1 MRRFAVFVD
10 AGYLLAAGAEA
21 ICGASVRRH
30 NITVPAVGELIKALV
45 GRASTQCSIP
55 DLLRVYWYDAM
66 QGPRMSLEHST
77 VAHQA
82 GVKLRLG
89 SLNNAGEQKGV
100 DSLIVTDLIELARNG
115 AIVDAVL
122 VSGDEDLR
130 VAVQVAQT
138 FGVRVHLLAVGDA
151 SRNVSTALQMEADS
165 IDTLERPW
173 IEKYLSIRTGSP
185 AAALSP
191 LPPATQPTPSPQGT
205 GIEDAARSVAKE
217 LLQALQSGEIE
228 ALRSHFA
235 SNQTVP
241 PEYDRKLIAKSARIV
256 GRQFESAEM
265 RKIRGV
271 FVKMVKDAPSTGT
284 SSPS

>member
-21 ICGASVRRH
+21 VSGAPARRH
-30 NITVPAVGELIKALV
+30 NISLRDAKEFTRALV
-45 GRASTQCSIP
+45 ERASAQCSIP

-66 QGPRMSLEHST
+66 QGARISLEQST

-151 SRNVSTALQMEADS
+151 SRNVSPSLQMEADS
-165 IDTLERPW
+165 VDTLDRVWLEQHITVRANAPVP
-173 IEKYLSIRTGSP
+173 TPPPPP
-185 AAALSP
+185 AAGKTLS
-191 LPPATQPTPSPQGT
+191 AVETSV
-205 GIEDAARSVAKE
+205 EDAAAVVAKE
-217 LLQALQSGEIE
+217 LLLPVPPGERD
-228 ALRSHFA
+228 ALRGHFA

-241 PEYDRKLIAKSARIV
+241 AEYDRKLIAKTAKLL
-256 GRQFESAEM
+256 GRYLESAEM

-271 FVKMVKDAPSTGT
+271 FVKMVKDGLPDGAPPTA
-284 SSPS
+284 

>member
-21 ICGASVRRH
+21 ICGTNVRRQ
-30 NITVPAVGELIKALV
+30 NISLPAVRELIQALV
-45 GRASTQCSIP
+45 ERASTQCSIP

-66 QGPRMSLEHST
+66 QGPRISLEHST

-138 FGVRVHLLAVGDA
+138 FGVRVHILAVGDA

-165 IDTLERPW
+165 VDTLEKPW
-173 IEKYLSIRTGSP
+173 LKKYLSVRMSSP
-185 AAALSP
+185 AAAPSPAQPPTLPP
-191 LPPATQPTPSPQGT
+191 LPPQGASV
-205 GIEDAARSVAKE
+205 EEAAASVAKE
-217 LLQALQSGEIE
+217 LLQELHPGEIE

-241 PEYDRKLIAKSARIV
+241 PEYDRKLIAKTARIV
-256 GRQFESAEM
+256 GRQFESTEM

-271 FVKMVKDAPSTGT
+271 FVRMVKDAT
-284 SSPS
+284 SLGAQPPQ